1 MGCFIVPATEAVV
14 TTIAT
19 KVVNAKE
26 EKCTVEH
33 VHLEGTGAEAPVKIS
48 FSEKMKW
55 LNNMLWGG
63 SALLAFEHVWHGE
76 VIASFPFLSA
86 AANPADAAAM
96 LREMA
101 TTGVAMSVLVTGIWI
116 GMVAVSSVIEKKV
129 AKTQDLTDGGV

>member
-1 MGCFIVPATEAVV
+1 MGCFIVPATEAVI

-19 KVVNAKE
+19 KAVKAKE
-26 EKCTVEH
+26 EKCKVEN
-33 VHLEGTGAEAPVKIS
+33 VHLEGTGSETPAKVS

-101 TTGVAMSVLVTGIWI
+101 TTGVAMSVLVTGIWM
-116 GMVAVSSVIEKKV
+116 GMVAFSSVIEKKA